1 MYNSQ
6 DITVLIATKD
16 RVKEIERAIESTL
29 NQSIAANIVILD
41 DASKVNIKDKLI
53 NKFDLLEL

>member
-41 DASKVNIKDKLI
+41 DASKVNIKDLSLI
-53 NKFDLLEL
+53 HI